1 MAMTMQMLEEF
12 NLLTLTLY
20 RVKNGSPMGLF
31 FCIVA
36 GEKVER
42 NTEQTPYD
50 FYNHTEFCLHINGFK
65 LYISLDCYQKFFHP
79 I

>member
-1 MAMTMQMLEEF
+1 
-12 NLLTLTLY
+12 
-20 RVKNGSPMGLF
+20 MGLF